1 MGSRRSGGC
10 ISSAVCI
17 AFWALAQDVQLPEEV
32 TGEDNLIYPVARI
45 VQTLQKKGSV
55 IVSV

>member
-32 TGEDNLIYPVARI
+32 TGEDNLIYLTARI
-45 VQTLQKKGSV
+45 AQTLQKGFVIFSV
-55 IVSV
+55 

>member
-32 TGEDNLIYPVARI
+32 TGEDNLIYLTARI
-45 VQTLQKKGSV
+45 AQTLQKKGSV